1 MVKTNDL
8 DKKINA
14 LKEALRGMKKVAVAY
29 SAGVDSTFLLNVA
42 SEVLAEQ
49 SADETAENV
58 VAVTVV
64 TESFPSIERRA
75 AEEFLRAKNI
85 KALTIEISQFNIDGF
100 SENTPERC
108 YICKKNIF
116 VQIKRA
122 AAELGIDYVLD
133 GTNVDDDKDYR
144 PGQKALAELGVVSPL
159 KDAGMTKADIREASR
174 LRGLATWDKP
184 AYACLATRIETGTAI
199 TPEDLAV
206 TERAEAA
213 LTAMGFREFRVRKA
227 GNTARIEVADAEWA
241 ALAARRQEI
250 LRTLGPL
257 YTHVTV
263 DLEGR
268 A

>member
-42 SEVLAEQ
+42 
-49 SADETAENV
+49 ENV

-64 TESFPSIERRA
+64 TESFPSIERRE

-184 AYACLATRIETGTAI
+184 AYACLATRVKTGQPITAEKLKKIEAGETYLMGK
-199 TPEDLAV
+199 
-206 TERAEAA
+206 
-213 LTAMGFREFRVRKA
+213 GFRQVRVRLD
-227 GNTARIEVADAEWA
+227 GDHTTIEVEKNMVGELEMIWEEAKEK
-241 ALAARRQEI
+241 LESFG
-250 LRTLGPL
+250 LRN
-257 YTHVTV
+257 VTINP
-263 DLEGR
+263 DGYKMGNMN
-268 A
+268 

>member
-1 MVKTNDL
+1 ML
-8 DKKINA
+8 I
-14 LKEALRGMKKVAVAY
+14 
-29 SAGVDSTFLLNVA
+29 
-42 SEVLAEQ
+42 
-49 SADETAENV
+49 
-58 VAVTVV
+58 
-64 TESFPSIERRA
+64 
-75 AEEFLRAKNI
+75 
-85 KALTIEISQFNIDGF
+85 
-100 SENTPERC
+100 
-108 YICKKNIF
+108 
-116 VQIKRA
+116 
-122 AAELGIDYVLD
+122 D
-133 GTNVDDDKDYR
+133 GTNASDDAGDR
-144 PGQKALAELGVVSPL
+144 PGMRALRELDVRSPL
-159 KDAGMTKADIREASR
+159 RECGLTKDEIRRRSREA
-174 LRGLATWDKP
+174 GLPTWDKP